1 MLALGAAAFTLFLT
15 KCFEKGMIL
24 RWYYVWLKL
33 NLYYSDKNWKYYLS
47 KPLGTCIYCFGSWVF
62 IVFYLGDKYFSLEN
76 FDVQTAI
83 IKIVIGLFTGLGFTY
98 VFIRIYDQFIEGN

>member
-47 KPLGTCIYCFGSWVF
+47 KPLGTCIYCFGSWVY
-62 IVFYLGDKYFSLEN
+62 IVFYLETFRAETK
-76 FDVQTAI
+76 I
-83 IKIVIGLFTGLGFTY
+83 IELFLGLGLTY
-98 VFIRIYDQFIEGN
+98 VFIRIYEKFIEGN